1 MKRYNSKAWKM
12 LESLQNNYYSDQDIL
27 TITGFMDDDQFQQ
40 YVSDKLKNCIEIE
53 TIEFLETYN
62 RGA

>member
-1 MKRYNSKAWKM
+1 MKRYNSKAWKI

-27 TITGFMDDDQFQQ
+27 TITGFMDDEQFQR

-53 TIEFLETYN
+53 TIEFLSTTN
-62 RGA
+62 RGS

>member
-1 MKRYNSKAWKM
+1 MKRYNSKAWKI

-27 TITGFMDDDQFQQ
+27 TITGFMDDDQFQR

-53 TIEFLETYN
+53 TVEFLSTTN
-62 RGA
+62 RGS

>member
-1 MKRYNSKAWKM
+1 MKRYNSKAWKI
-12 LESLQNNYYSDQDIL
+12 LESLQNNHYSDQDIL